1 FSRDWSSDVCSSD
14 LEISQAMETRL
25 DSVIN
30 APWRFKE
37 DHGEQTEFL
46 KEQVAYWHNE
56 IITGAWEA
64 CPFGYS
70 VMEANYQVLEDG
82 RFTLNGIQV
91 KQLEWFEPKNN
102 GELIYREPQTN
113 TEINVFQK
121 WPDRKSTR
129 LNSSHVKI

>member
-1 FSRDWSSDVCSSD
+1 MAKSKNKQKETKPKAAGLLTEVAVEKLAFSMGRAADIDEVLRKAGVSRQRLSVLMADD
-14 LEISQAMETRL
+14 EISQAMETRL

-64 CPFGYS
+64 CP
-70 VMEANYQVLEDG
+70 
-82 RFTLNGIQV
+82 
-91 KQLEWFEPKNN
+91 
-102 GELIYREPQTN
+102 
-113 TEINVFQK
+113 
-121 WPDRKSTR
+121 
-129 LNSSHVKI
+129 